1 MSMTLN
7 ARRFD
12 ASGGNKKFVNNV
24 NAPKLVS
31 IGADL
36 GVQAAALNFSGGGST
51 PTMDVGLPALTSLGG
66 GLDIHN
72 PAPPNLHMKGLNV
85 LTTIPGD
92 LIFDWQQT
100 DLFENLLL
108 PTLATVG
115 GSADIT
121 LPPNAHQLFP
131 ALTTISG
138 NVHIQSAGNVFQTD
152 PSLLPQLQN
161 VGGNFA
167 LENVS
172 AGCSPIGN
180 RFASLHTVAG
190 AFSVTGANSD
200 FRRSLGKT
208 GVNHLTVG
216 SLEVTGTKTKLIP
229 FGADMQVVGAG
240 AVTFQDN
247 ANLCPCQITSFTIGL
262 AANGWTGA
270 STGGNNGTA
279 VTCSPCQA
287 APTCP

>member
-1 MSMTLN
+1 
-7 ARRFD
+7 
-12 ASGGNKKFVNNV
+12 
-24 NAPKLVS
+24 
-31 IGADL
+31 
-36 GVQAAALNFSGGGST
+36 
-51 PTMDVGLPALTSLGG
+51 
-66 GLDIHN
+66 
-72 PAPPNLHMKGLNV
+72 MKGLNV

-100 DLFENLLL
+100 DLVENLLL

-138 NVHIQSAGNVFQTD
+138 NVHIQSAGNIFQPD

-180 RFASLHTVAG
+180 RFALATH
-190 AFSVTGANSD
+190 
-200 FRRSLGKT
+200 RSR
-208 GVNHLTVG
+208 
-216 SLEVTGTKTKLIP
+216 
-229 FGADMQVVGAG
+229 
-240 AVTFQDN
+240 
-247 ANLCPCQITSFTIGL
+247 GL
-262 AANGWTGA
+262 SA
-270 STGGNNGTA
+270 
-279 VTCSPCQA
+279 
-287 APTCP
+287 